1 MNINSINY
9 VDQYA
14 IISDRALKTA
24 YAISQ
29 QKLSTN
35 IKTVFEVLSFDS
47 GFSSLNEAI
56 DVAKKMRCRNGV
68 NVIAICEE
76 DFEDNG
82 FVVARVSR
90 NGTVDTMEDL

>member
-24 YAISQ
+24 YSISQ
-29 QKLSTN
+29 EKLSTN
-35 IKTVFEVLSFDS
+35 MKTVFEVLSFDS
-47 GFSSLNEAI
+47 GFICLNEAI
-56 DVAKKMRCRNGV
+56 KTAKRMRCKNGV

-90 NGTVDTMEDL
+90 DGMVDTMEDL